1 MCQILQR
8 MLSFRR
14 IVLYLTETFHF
25 REDDRMK
32 KCRIVATVGPA
43 CESPAMLEKIIRAG
57 VNVCRLNSSFGTNE
71 DRLAKIR
78 NIRNIS
84 AALRKPVAILQ
95 DLQGP
100 KIRVG
105 KLKEPVKVKKGETL
119 ILTGGTE
126 HTERLRLPT
135 TYTCIAK
142 DCEAG
147 KIILVADGRIILK
160 VEKTDRR
167 HDAVYCKVING
178 GEILSGK
185 GINLPYTKISLPALT
200 EKDEADAVFGA
211 EAGVDYIGM
220 SFVRTPADVY
230 RLKNLFRKIGKSVPV
245 IAKIEKPEAV
255 ENIGAILEVV
265 DGVMV
270 ARGDLA
276 VELSY
281 AKVPT
286 AQKMIIHEANR
297 HGKITI
303 TATEMLSSMIEN
315 PLPTRADVS
324 DVANAVWDGTDA
336 VMLSNE
342 SAMGKY
348 PVEAVK
354 AMKEIIIE
362 TEAAKGVFRHD
373 KMLLESMDLPE
384 VTRGENALC
393 KAVSSLSHDMNER
406 GIAVLS
412 KTGETAKMLSKY
424 RPGSPIFALSNSIS
438 LCSRMAMYHNVV
450 PVFIPYEDQDELSEH
465 DVARILRDMKH
476 VKNGDTLIC
485 VSGRRS
491 SRDSSQWAAHGIS
504 TLVVGQ

>member
-1 MCQILQR
+1 
-8 MLSFRR
+8 
-14 IVLYLTETFHF
+14 
-25 REDDRMK
+25 MK

-57 VNVCRLNSSFGTNE
+57 VDVCRLNSSFGTNE

-84 AALRKPVAILQ
+84 AVLRKPVAILQ

-220 SFVRTPADVY
+220 SFVRTPADVC

-297 HGKITI
+297 RGKITL
-303 TATEMLSSMIEN
+303 TATEMLSSC
-315 PLPTRADVS
+315 
-324 DVANAVWDGTDA
+324 
-336 VMLSNE
+336 
-342 SAMGKY
+342 
-348 PVEAVK
+348 
-354 AMKEIIIE
+354 
-362 TEAAKGVFRHD
+362 
-373 KMLLESMDLPE
+373 LLYTS
-384 VTRGENALC
+384 R
-393 KAVSSLSHDMNER
+393 
-406 GIAVLS
+406 
-412 KTGETAKMLSKY
+412 
-424 RPGSPIFALSNSIS
+424 
-438 LCSRMAMYHNVV
+438 CS
-450 PVFIPYEDQDELSEH
+450 
-465 DVARILRDMKH
+465 
-476 VKNGDTLIC
+476 C
-485 VSGRRS
+485 
-491 SRDSSQWAAHGIS
+491 
-504 TLVVGQ
+504 

>member
-1 MCQILQR
+1 M
-8 MLSFRR
+8 
-14 IVLYLTETFHF
+14 
-25 REDDRMK
+25 
-32 KCRIVATVGPA
+32 
-43 CESPAMLEKIIRAG
+43 
-57 VNVCRLNSSFGTNE
+57 
-71 DRLAKIR
+71 
-78 NIRNIS
+78 
-84 AALRKPVAILQ
+84 
-95 DLQGP
+95 
-100 KIRVG
+100 
-105 KLKEPVKVKKGETL
+105 
-119 ILTGGTE
+119 
-126 HTERLRLPT
+126 
-135 TYTCIAK
+135 
-142 DCEAG
+142 
-147 KIILVADGRIILK
+147 
-160 VEKTDRR
+160 
-167 HDAVYCKVING
+167 
-178 GEILSGK
+178 
-185 GINLPYTKISLPALT
+185 
-200 EKDEADAVFGA
+200 
-211 EAGVDYIGM
+211 
-220 SFVRTPADVY
+220 
-230 RLKNLFRKIGKSVPV
+230 

-297 HGKITI
+297 RGKITI

-315 PLPTRADVS
+315 PIPTRADVS

-348 PVEAVK
+348 PVEAVR

-424 RPGSPIFALSNSIS
+424 RPGSPIFALSNSIP
-438 LCSRMAMYHNVV
+438 LCSRMAMFHNVV
-450 PVFIPYEDQDELSEH
+450 PVFIPYEDQDELSEY

-491 SRDSSQWAAHGIS
+491 SRDSSLWAAHGIS

>member
-1 MCQILQR
+1 M
-8 MLSFRR
+8 
-14 IVLYLTETFHF
+14 
-25 REDDRMK
+25 
-32 KCRIVATVGPA
+32 
-43 CESPAMLEKIIRAG
+43 
-57 VNVCRLNSSFGTNE
+57 
-71 DRLAKIR
+71 
-78 NIRNIS
+78 
-84 AALRKPVAILQ
+84 
-95 DLQGP
+95 
-100 KIRVG
+100 
-105 KLKEPVKVKKGETL
+105 
-119 ILTGGTE
+119 
-126 HTERLRLPT
+126 
-135 TYTCIAK
+135 
-142 DCEAG
+142 
-147 KIILVADGRIILK
+147 
-160 VEKTDRR
+160 
-167 HDAVYCKVING
+167 
-178 GEILSGK
+178 
-185 GINLPYTKISLPALT
+185 
-200 EKDEADAVFGA
+200 
-211 EAGVDYIGM
+211 
-220 SFVRTPADVY
+220 
-230 RLKNLFRKIGKSVPV
+230 

-297 HGKITI
+297 RGKITI

-348 PVEAVK
+348 PVEAVR

-424 RPGSPIFALSNSIS
+424 RPGSPIFALSNSIP
-438 LCSRMAMYHNVV
+438 LCSRMDV
-450 PVFIPYEDQDELSEH
+450 PQ
-465 DVARILRDMKH
+465 
-476 VKNGDTLIC
+476 
-485 VSGRRS
+485 RRS
-491 SRDSSQWAAHGIS
+491 GFHS
-504 TLVVGQ
+504 L